1 VSAREAVIV
10 GSVRSPLVRGR
21 AGGKFAAIHP
31 VDLLAQVL
39 QGLVNTAGIDPAE
52 VDDVIGGCVTQIGE
66 QSSNVTR
73 SAVLAAGFP
82 ESVPATT
89 VDRQCGSS
97 QQAVSFAAQ
106 GIMSGQYELAIAC
119 GVESMSRVPMFSN
132 TAGVDPYGERLAGR
146 YEGGMVPQGISAELV
161 AAKWGISRTAMDE
174 FAQRSHS
181 LAAEARDAGLLGRNI
196 VAVSPSPSGQV
207 LAEDDGIR
215 SDSSLEKLAALR
227 PAFADDSYAERF
239 PQIDW
244 SVTAGN
250 SSQISDG
257 AAAVLLASPETA
269 ARLGLTPRAR
279 VHAAAVV
286 GDDPLMMLTAVIPAT
301 ERVLRRARL
310 RIDEVDA
317 LEVNEAFA
325 CVPLAWLADTGA
337 PVERVNRFGGS
348 IALGHPLG
356 ASGARLLGTL
366 LDVLETSGGRFGLQT
381 MCEAGGL
388 ANATVLERL
397 DS

>member
-39 QGLVNTAGIDPAE
+39 QGLVNTAGIDPAQ

-227 PAFADDSYAERF
+227 PAFADDSFAERF

-257 AAAVLLASPETA
+257 AAAVLVASPETA

-388 ANATVLERL
+388 ANATVIERL

>member
-1 VSAREAVIV
+1 MSAREAVIV

-21 AGGKFAAIHP
+21 AGGKFAALHP

-106 GIMSGQYELAIAC
+106 GIMSGQYDLAIAC

-132 TAGVDPYGERLAGR
+132 TAGVDVYGERLAGR
-146 YEGGMVPQGISAELV
+146 YEGGLVPQGISAELV
-161 AAKWGISRTAMDE
+161 AAKWGISRIAMDE
-174 FAQRSHS
+174 YAQRSHS
-181 LAAEARDAGLLGRNI
+181 LAAQARDARLLGRSI
-196 VAVSPSPSGQV
+196 VAVSASPSAQM

-227 PAFADDSYAERF
+227 PAFAEDSYAVRF

-250 SSQISDG
+250 SSQICDG

-301 ERVLRRARL
+301 ERVLRRAGL
-310 RIDEVDA
+310 CIDEVDA
-317 LEVNEAFA
+317 FEVNEAFA
-325 CVPLAWLADTGA
+325 CVPLARLADTGA

-388 ANATVLERL
+388 ANATVIERL

>member
-1 VSAREAVIV
+1 MSAREAVIV

-21 AGGKFAAIHP
+21 TGGKFAAIHP

-106 GIMSGQYELAIAC
+106 GIMSGQYDLAIAC

-132 TAGVDPYGERLAGR
+132 TAGVDPYGERLADR
-146 YEGGMVPQGISAELV
+146 YEGGLVPQGISAELV

-181 LAAEARDAGLLGRNI
+181 LAAQARDAGLLGRSI
-196 VAVSPSPSGQV
+196 VAVSASPSAQV

-227 PAFADDSYAERF
+227 PAFADDSDASRF

-279 VHAAAVV
+279 VHAAAVI

-301 ERVLRRARL
+301 ERVLRRAGL
-310 RIDEVDA
+310 HIDEVDA
-317 LEVNEAFA
+317 FEVNEAFA

-388 ANATVLERL
+388 ANATVIERL

>member
-1 VSAREAVIV
+1 MSAREAVIV

-39 QGLVNTAGIDPAE
+39 QGLVNTSGIDPAE

-106 GIMSGQYELAIAC
+106 GIMSGQYDLAIAC

-132 TAGVDPYGERLAGR
+132 TAGVDLYGERLAGR
-146 YEGGMVPQGISAELV
+146 YEGGLVPQGISAELV

-174 FAQRSHS
+174 YAQRSHS
-181 LAAEARDAGLLGRNI
+181 LAAQARDAGLLGRSI
-196 VAVSPSPSGQV
+196 VAVSASPSAQV

-227 PAFADDSYAERF
+227 PAFADDGYAVRF

-279 VHAAAVV
+279 VHAAAVI

-301 ERVLRRARL
+301 ERVLRRAGL
-310 RIDEVDA
+310 CIDEVDA
-317 LEVNEAFA
+317 FEVNEAFA

-337 PVERVNRFGGS
+337 PLERVNRFGGS

-388 ANATVLERL
+388 ANATVIERL